1 MYCLIQKP
9 NAKACQISIRYSSVE
24 KKQIKGH
31 GDIREKNMC
40 NVAQYSNRVCT
51 TKSKEPKGALGGRQ
65 MEKKPTT
72 ENEKFLS
79 LDAAL
84 SINNP
89 P

>member
-1 MYCLIQKP
+1 MYTIPHTRMGALHVGLLFFALI
-9 NAKACQISIRYSSVE
+9 N
-24 KKQIKGH
+24 
-31 GDIREKNMC
+31 EKNMH

-51 TKSKEPKGALGGRQ
+51 TKIKRTKGALVGRQ
-65 MEKKPTT
+65 NTNLK